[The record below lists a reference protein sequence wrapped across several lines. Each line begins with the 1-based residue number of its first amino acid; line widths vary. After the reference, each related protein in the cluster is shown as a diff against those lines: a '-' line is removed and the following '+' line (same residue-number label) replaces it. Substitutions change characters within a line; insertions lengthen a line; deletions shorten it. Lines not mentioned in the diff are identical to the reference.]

1 MNLYFS
7 VSFHQPFPLVSKWA
21 VMVIQ
26 ALPKTFHCEIR
37 IQLICG
43 GLWLPLPNMGP
54 NKKVLLHILILT
66 DHKPVT
72 DGFNTTINGNFKK
85 CLWILS
91 PADDG
96 AFTIRNGSAKSAQM
110 HIFIKQFRCPSCS
123 AFSFILICKAWLQ
136 TQLPR
141 FYGDSAVAPHSYPGV
156 FTGVIVCI
164 LHKVEKRLMH
174 ALIPRIWNI
183 ALFFWRVCSLGNN
196 LGEVFPVISQT
207 FSKSQQI

>member
-43 GLWLPLPNMGP
+43 GLCLPLPNMGP

-110 HIFIKQFRCPSCS
+110 HIFITVQMSFV
-123 AFSFILICKAWLQ
+123 FSFFFHINLQSLTADPAPQILWRFSSSTSLLPWSLHRGNSMYF
-136 TQLPR
+136 TQGRKKVNACFNTPNMEHCLILLKSL
-141 FYGDSAVAPHSYPGV
+141 FPG
-156 FTGVIVCI
+156 
-164 LHKVEKRLMH
+164 E
-174 ALIPRIWNI
+174 
-183 ALFFWRVCSLGNN
+183 
-196 LGEVFPVISQT
+196 
-207 FSKSQQI
+207 